1 MTSPRKDPLLS
12 VICSYIFSGVNV
24 CAVGI
29 AIKASYPHYDAF
41 YIIGIEVVFFLMAP
55 ITLVDKREENR
66 DARYALYTGIM
77 HFGICVYLSHMWSKW
92 WILIY
97 LLEVVIYIFV
107 GHLVKRYYKGKN
119 SLAYSQN
126 YLPIDIPTSL
136 SPPKLR
142 KYHRPGNQIGCR
154 ACGDCFYVLYAPG
167 VTVKPNRV

>member
-77 HFGICVYLSHMWSKW
+77 HFGIK
-92 WILIY
+92 
-97 LLEVVIYIFV
+97 
-107 GHLVKRYYKGKN
+107 
-119 SLAYSQN
+119 
-126 YLPIDIPTSL
+126 T
-136 SPPKLR
+136 
-142 KYHRPGNQIGCR
+142 R
-154 ACGDCFYVLYAPG
+154 AFPVS
-167 VTVKPNRV
+167 